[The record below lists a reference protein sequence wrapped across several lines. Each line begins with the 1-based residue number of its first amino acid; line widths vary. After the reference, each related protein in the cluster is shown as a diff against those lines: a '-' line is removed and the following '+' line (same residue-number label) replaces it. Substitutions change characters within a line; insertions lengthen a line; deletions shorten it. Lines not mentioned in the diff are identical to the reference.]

1 MRDLGILRLG
11 GRRIRTPAVCG
22 SVRGR
27 TVEELE
33 RGRREAEGRGA
44 DLVEL
49 RLDGL
54 EEEPDWGRLLGG
66 RLPVI
71 LTHRPE
77 REGGLFRG
85 GEEERV
91 RRLLEGMER
100 GVPCIDLEF
109 STPPRLRRLVLSEAE
124 RRGTSVILS
133 RHYLSGTPPLPQL
146 LRRVGEM
153 GREGDLVK
161 VVTLARSTEEV
172 LRLLELYGRTSVPL
186 ICFAMGEVGSL
197 SRILS
202 ALLGSP
208 LVYASVGEPT
218 APGQLSVETTRRL
231 LERLS

>member
-1 MRDLGILRLG
+1 MRGLGILRLG

-33 RGRREAEGRGA
+33 RGRREAERRGA

-54 EEEPDWGRLLGG
+54 EEEPDWDRLLGG
-66 RLPVI
+66 GLPVI
-71 LTHRPE
+71 LTHRPR
-77 REGGLFRG
+77 REGGLFEGR
-85 GEEERV
+85 EEERV
-91 RRLLEGMER
+91 GRLLEGAGR
-100 GVPCIDLEF
+100 GAPCLDLEF
-109 STPPRLRRLVLSEAE
+109 STPSRLRRRALSEAR
-124 RRGTSVILS
+124 RRGASVILS
-133 RHYLSGTPPLPQL
+133 HHDFSGTPPLPSL
-146 LRRVGEM
+146 LRRMREM
-153 GREGDLVK
+153 EREGDLVK
-161 VVTLARSTEEV
+161 VVTMPRSTEEV
-172 LRLLELYGRTSVPL
+172 LRLLELYGKNSSPL
-186 ICFAMGEVGSL
+186 ICFGMGEVGSL

-231 LERLS
+231 LERLV